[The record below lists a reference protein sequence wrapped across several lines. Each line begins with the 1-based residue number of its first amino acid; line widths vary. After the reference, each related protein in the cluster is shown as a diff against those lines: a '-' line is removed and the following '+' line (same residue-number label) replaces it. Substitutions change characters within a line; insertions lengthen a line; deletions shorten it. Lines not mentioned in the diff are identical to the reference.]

1 MWLIP
6 MLDLLALVLEKVLRS
21 AANHMLVYV
30 RNILFAVAK
39 DIEKMRHRK
48 KDITMT
54 GCDAHVHFS
63 INKENVWTVQKV
75 VVEHNHYLAGPNKT
89 HKLRSQ
95 RGIIESDRKLIG

>member
-1 MWLIP
+1 
-6 MLDLLALVLEKVLRS
+6 
-21 AANHMLVYV
+21 
-30 RNILFAVAK
+30 
-39 DIEKMRHRK
+39 
-48 KDITMT
+48 MT

-75 VVEHNHYLAGPNKT
+75 VVEHNHYPAGPNKT